1 MLHGEEKREEGD
13 RDDQERRGR
22 IKMGESNIDSN
33 QIPMCSP
40 RLEHPERL
48 TELHRGGKREG
59 RDRGDQEEKRRG
71 QKDSDRSGQ

>member
-1 MLHGEEKREEGD
+1 
-13 RDDQERRGR
+13 
-22 IKMGESNIDSN
+22 MGESNIDSN